1 MLTMDMFFCCCLFG
15 SGFVFNRW
23 KRMKPYLLLVV
34 TFTLIAVPQPPEQ
47 GGSECPCLERSQ

>member
-1 MLTMDMFFCCCLFG
+1 MDMFFCCCLFG
-15 SGFVFNRW
+15 SSFVFNRW